1 LIARAEVFV
10 RRRLEARSCG
20 HDWWHIH
27 RVRAAA
33 LRIGA
38 AIGDDPALVELA
50 ALLHDVA
57 DPKLDAFP
65 GEGRGL
71 LEEFLGGCGL
81 PQAERERLEDVLA
94 RVSFARELEGPDLN
108 RRPKSPELM
117 AVQDA
122 DRLDALGAVG
132 IARVF
137 AYGGSRG
144 QAMHDPG
151 LPPREG
157 LDAKSYREG
166 RSTSINHFHEKL
178 LKLKERMNT
187 EAGRALAEERHRFM
201 AEFLERF
208 ADEWDGR
215 R

>member
-1 LIARAEVFV
+1 MRA
-10 RRRLEARSCG
+10 RLEARACG

-38 AIGDDPALVELA
+38 TVGADPALTELA

-57 DPKLDAFP
+57 DPKLDAAP
-65 GEGRGL
+65 GEGLRDL
-71 LEEFLGGCGL
+71 AAWLDASGL
-81 PQAERERLEDVLA
+81 PAEDRARLEDVLA
-94 RVSFARELEGPDLN
+94 RVSFSHELDAGKDGIPATK
-108 RRPKSPELM
+108 PPELM

-137 AYGGSRG
+137 AYGGSKG

-151 LPPREG
+151 LPPRAG
-157 LDAKSYREG
+157 LDAKTYRKG

-178 LKLKERMNT
+178 LKLKGMLNT
-187 EAGRALAEERHRFM
+187 EAGRAMAGERHRFM
-201 AEFLERF
+201 EEFLRRF
-208 ADEWDGR
+208 AEEWDGR
-215 R
+215 E